1 MRLAIGLFHGA
12 SLTAWRRAGPAIF
25 RLFTFLTILISL
37 LGSLPSA
44 RADGQ
49 FQNSKVQEVLA
60 SMSPEE
66 RVGQLFLVTFQG
78 TNTASDSQIYDLIAN
93 HHVGGVVLSA
103 DNDNFVAA
111 PDTIT

>member
-1 MRLAIGLFHGA
+1 MRLAIGLFNGT
-12 SLTAWRRAGPAIF
+12 SFTDWKRTGLTVF
-25 RLFTFLTILISL
+25 RWFMLLMIIASL

-44 RADGQ
+44 RADEQ
-49 FQNSKVQEVLA
+49 FQNSKAQEVLA

-78 TNTASDSQIYDLIAN
+78 TNTDTTSQIYDLITN

-103 DNDNFVAA
+103 ENDNF
-111 PDTIT
+111 